1 MRTTANDPG
10 RGALLARRAR
20 AGANRLTETAT
31 GVAERGRHWAERQ
44 DPATRMGVGTHWV
57 RRYRQADGQLYAVLL
72 AAYFF
77 LTVLPVTI
85 VQATYV
91 SGNPDAFAN
100 RIARRLELTG
110 PPAQFLN
117 SVLVGA
123 GKDRLIAV
131 IVAIANI
138 AIFGLGFGRVLQL
151 AHTRI
156 WGIELRNTFAD
167 QGRYLVVLLA
177 LMWLTI
183 VWILQIRYLRGA
195 PSWAGWALDAVW
207 LGLLTAYF
215 VWAPRLLLHR
225 RVGVADLLPGAVI
238 TVAGLAVLHVAAS
251 FILRRWL
258 VSYSSTYG
266 GLGIVMAIL
275 FWLIAAATVM
285 MFAAALSPA
294 VAAHRAAIRAG
305 AAGSANG
312 LPGGAG

>member
-10 RGALLARRAR
+10 RAALLVRRVR
-20 AGANRLTETAT
+20 ADVNRLTATAT
-31 GVAERGRHWAERQ
+31 GVAEGGRRWAEAQ
-44 DPATRMGVGTHWV
+44 DPATRIGVGTHWV

-100 RIARRLELTG
+100 RIAHRLELTG

-183 VWILQIRYLRGA
+183 VWILQVRYLGGI
-195 PSWAGWALDAVW
+195 PSWAGWGVDVVW
-207 LGLLTAYF
+207 LALLAAYF

-238 TVAGLAVLHVAAS
+238 TVAGLAALHVAAS

>member
-1 MRTTANDPG
+1 
-10 RGALLARRAR
+10 
-20 AGANRLTETAT
+20 
-31 GVAERGRHWAERQ
+31 
-44 DPATRMGVGTHWV
+44 MGVGTHWV

-77 LTVLPVTI
+77 LTVLPVAI

-100 RIARRLELTG
+100 RITRRLELTG
-110 PPAQFLN
+110 PPAQFLQ

-151 AHTRI
+151 AHSRI
-156 WGIELRNTFAD
+156 WGIELRSTFAD

-183 VWILQIRYLRGA
+183 VWILQIRYLHGI
-195 PSWAGWALDAVW
+195 PTWAGWALDVAW
-207 LGLLTAYF
+207 LALLTAYF

-238 TVAGLAVLHVAAS
+238 TVAGLAALHVAAS

>member
-1 MRTTANDPG
+1 M
-10 RGALLARRAR
+10 RRAR
-20 AGANRLTETAT
+20 AEANRLTATAT
-31 GVAERGRHWAERQ
+31 GVAERGRHWAEAQ
-44 DPATRMGVGTHWV
+44 DPATRKGVGTHWV

-77 LTVLPVTI
+77 LTVLPVAI

-91 SGNPDAFAN
+91 SGNPEAFAN
-100 RIARRLELTG
+100 RITRRLELTG
-110 PPAQFLN
+110 PPAQFLQ

-131 IVAIANI
+131 VVAIANI

-151 AHTRI
+151 AQARI
-156 WGIELRNTFAD
+156 WGIELRSTFAD

-183 VWILQIRYLRGA
+183 VWILQIRYLRGI
-195 PSWAGWALDAVW
+195 PSWTGWGVDVVW
-207 LGLLTAYF
+207 LALLVAYF

-225 RVGVADLLPGAVI
+225 RVGVRDLLPGAVI
-238 TVAGLAVLHVAAS
+238 TVAGLAALHVGAS

-294 VAAHRAAIRAG
+294 VAAHRAAVRAG

>member
-10 RGALLARRAR
+10 RAALLVRRVR
-20 AGANRLTETAT
+20 ADVNRLTATAT
-31 GVAERGRHWAERQ
+31 GVAEGGRRWAEAQ
-44 DPATRMGVGTHWV
+44 DPATRIGVGTHWV

-100 RIARRLELTG
+100 RIAHRLELTG

-123 GKDRLIAV
+123 GKDKLIAV

-151 AHTRI
+151 AHSRI
-156 WGIELRNTFAD
+156 WGIELRSTFAD

-183 VWILQIRYLRGA
+183 VWILQIRYLHGI
-195 PSWAGWALDAVW
+195 PTWAGWALDVAW
-207 LGLLTAYF
+207 LALLTAYF

-238 TVAGLAVLHVAAS
+238 TVAGLAALHVAAS

-266 GLGIVMAIL
+266 GLGIAMAIL
-275 FWLIAAATVM
+275 FWFIAAGTVM

-294 VAAHRAAIRAG
+294 VAARRAAVRTG
-305 AAGSANG
+305 AARSANG